1 MSFWRSPGP
10 SSLTLDHARNHLA
23 VLAAGRDLG
32 AQQIAGREVDKAKL
46 LNQLAALRALA
57 AARSAWKKGK
67 VRKEEGRGRKEREEG
82 RKEEKENKVSVMK

>member
-46 LNQLAALRALA
+46 LDQLAALRALA
-57 AARSAWKKGK
+57 AARSAWKKGRRK
-67 VRKEEGRGRKEREEG
+67 KEEGERGRKEEE
-82 RKEEKENKVSVMK
+82 ENKVSVMK